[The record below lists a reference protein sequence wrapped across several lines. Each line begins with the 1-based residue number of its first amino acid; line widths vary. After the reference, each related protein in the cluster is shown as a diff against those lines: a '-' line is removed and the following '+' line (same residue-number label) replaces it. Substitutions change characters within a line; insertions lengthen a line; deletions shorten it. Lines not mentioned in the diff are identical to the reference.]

1 MSKTRPEW
9 SQEITRRADD
19 LIALRRDF
27 HRHPELSHQ
36 ERRTAEIIAERLH
49 AAKLDVR
56 TGVGG
61 TGVVGVLHGDRPG
74 PTIAWRADIDALPL
88 TELLE
93 APFTSGTPGVMH
105 ACGHDGHT
113 AIAITMADILA
124 ARRAE
129 MSGTAVF
136 LFQPAEEVLGGARPM
151 IEAGA
156 LDNPRVEEI
165 YGLHLTTQQPVG
177 QVQVRPG
184 PSMASADA
192 FTVEVRGSGGHGA
205 MPHLSV
211 DPITAAASI
220 LLGMQALISREVPA
234 QDTAVLTVGQ
244 IVSGT
249 KGNIIPDSRDHAG
262 HHPRLRAVGAGSPRR
277 PARRLRRRYREGL
290 PRGGDTRF
298 DGGSCPAVVN
308 HAKETEFVRACAVD
322 EVGGEAVTDG
332 RVVMASDDM
341 SLFLRE
347 RPGCYFRVGI
357 GSATGAARP
366 HHAPEFEMNE
376 AGLPVALR
384 VGLSVMRAALAR

>member
-1 MSKTRPEW
+1 M
-9 SQEITRRADD
+9 
-19 LIALRRDF
+19 
-27 HRHPELSHQ
+27 
-36 ERRTAEIIAERLH
+36 
-49 AAKLDVR
+49 
-56 TGVGG
+56 
-61 TGVVGVLHGDRPG
+61 
-74 PTIAWRADIDALPL
+74 
-88 TELLE
+88 
-93 APFTSGTPGVMH
+93 
-105 ACGHDGHT
+105 
-113 AIAITMADILA
+113 
-124 ARRAE
+124 
-129 MSGTAVF
+129 
-136 LFQPAEEVLGGARPM
+136 
-151 IEAGA
+151 
-156 LDNPRVEEI
+156 EEI

-177 QVQVRPG
+177 QIQVRPG

-249 KGNIIPDSRDHAG
+249 KGNIIPDRAIMRGTIRAFDQSVRDHLVS
-262 HHPRLRAVGAGSPRR
+262 RLGAFAADIAKAYRAEAT
-277 PARRLRRRYREGL
+277 
-290 PRGGDTRF
+290 TRF
-298 DGGSCPAVVN
+298 EGSCPAVVN